1 MIQSNNSMK
10 SSTPN
15 HDQGTIKSK
24 SLMDL
29 LSKKVELKKEL
40 IVLKKSHQNK
50 EKQEELVESIAKIE
64 QFLSNHRI
72 QK

>member
-1 MIQSNNSMK
+1 
-10 SSTPN
+10 
-15 HDQGTIKSK
+15 
-24 SLMDL
+24 MDL

-40 IVLKKSHQNK
+40 ILLKKSHENV

-64 QFLSNHRI
+64 KFLSKHRI